1 MRDRDIELKSGERVR
16 LSALGRERS
25 PRIKN
30 LTGIILAKTRRRD
43 VVYVLLDGNKA
54 KHTPQELYRAAVAD
68 LAIVP
73 SECGLC

>member
-1 MRDRDIELKSGERVR
+1 MRDRDTELKPGERVR

-43 VVYVLLDGNKA
+43 VVYVLLDGNKRPSTLH
-54 KHTPQELYRAAVAD
+54 KSYIEPQ
-68 LAIVP
+68 
-73 SECGLC
+73 